1 MARLF
6 TPRSLLRLNTPA
18 KLLLVLF
25 ALVFYSSFSF
35 TASHPPSIF
44 TNSEAQ
50 RQIENAPLSE
60 LVNLYE
66 QVRGE
71 ILKAKRFNGTVC
83 AESIKAP
90 KTLPDGTGNFDPDTE
105 VYLGRLRGFIDN
117 YLQQAPA
124 HIQIAA
130 RNTLKSLL
138 KRESP
143 KYRDGSFPAKVW
155 ATHPTGIK
163 GVHLGF
169 ELWGKLLPFPLPPS
183 LVNQITV
190 DKDVDFLQ
198 PAKTGQDWDVEVP
211 NDDGLDKLMSEWTGQ
226 KLQRGIPGEGKWSEL
241 WGGLEMGVLRADVF
255 RYTSM
260 LVAGGV
266 YSDSDA
272 MPISHPYLWGLHA
285 PSILN
290 PDLEILG
297 EHIVKYG
304 GPKFPPNTRPPRVD
318 ARSLPQNNS
327 YIPPYPGIERRS
339 PIYTIS
345 TPNPSTILNPQI
357 SMVVA
362 IEWDSKI
369 GRTLSMW
376 RQWTWSRTL
385 STWSRA
391 TESSKYPRSIE
402 FVQNLLVAKP
412 FHPIM
417 LDTVATI
424 AQLAET
430 GELKTLSPLE
440 LTGPGPFTDAVF
452 RYLLVQYGITPSD
465 LRVLREPVRVGD
477 ILILQEEAWHAPFDA
492 IKQLWEY
499 VESLHL
505 KLGTNRHGKF
515 SPWLFGLGWKDWKSG
530 GVKVAYH
537 GLTGIWK
544 DKDY

>member
-6 TPRSLLRLNTPA
+6 TPRSLLRFNTPA

-25 ALVFYSSFSF
+25 ALVFYLSFSF
-35 TASHPPSIF
+35 STSHPPSIF
-44 TNSEAQ
+44 TDSETRKHIQ
-50 RQIENAPLSE
+50 NAPLSE

-66 QVRGE
+66 QVRHGA
-71 ILKAKRFNGTVC
+71 LRAKGFNGTVC

-90 KTLPDGTGNFDPDTE
+90 KTLPDGTSNLDPDLE
-105 VYLGRLRGFIDN
+105 VYMGRLRDFIDN

-124 HIQIAA
+124 HIHIAA
-130 RNTLKSLL
+130 RNTLKSLI

-143 KYRDGSFPAKVW
+143 RYRDGSFPAKVW
-155 ATHPTGIK
+155 ATHPAGIK
-163 GVHLGF
+163 GVQLGF
-169 ELWGKLLPFPLPPS
+169 ELWGKVLPFPLPPA
-183 LVNQITV
+183 LANQISV

-198 PAKTGQDWDVEVP
+198 PARDGQDWDVEVP
-211 NDDGLDKLMSEWTGQ
+211 DDDGLDRIMTEWTGQ

-266 YSDSDA
+266 YSDSDT
-272 MPISHPYLWGLHA
+272 MPISHPFLWGLHA
-285 PSILN
+285 PSNIIN
-290 PDLEILG
+290 PDLELLA
-297 EHIVKYG
+297 ELIVNRG
-304 GPKFPPNTRPPRVD
+304 GPKFPPNTRPPRID
-318 ARSLPQNNS
+318 SRSLPQHNS
-327 YIPPYPGIERRS
+327 SYTPPYPGIERRS
-339 PIYTIS
+339 PVYVSI
-345 TPNPSTILNPQI
+345 PNPATILNPRI
-357 SMVVA
+357 SMVIA
-362 IEWDSKI
+362 IEWDNKI
-369 GRTLSMW
+369 GRTLGMW
-376 RQWTWSRTL
+376 RQWTWSRF
-385 STWSRA
+385 
-391 TESSKYPRSIE
+391 TESSKYPRNIE
-402 FVQNLLVAKP
+402 FAQNLLVAKP

-424 AQLAET
+424 AQLVKS
-430 GELKTLSPLE
+430 GEAKSLRPACHLLE
-440 LTGPGPFTDAVF
+440 LTGPGPFTDAVL
-452 RYLLVQYGITPSD
+452 RYLLVQYGVTPED
-465 LRVLREPVRVGD
+465 LRALRGPVRIGD
-477 ILILQEEAWHAPFDA
+477 ILILQEEAWHAPFES

-505 KLGTNRHGKF
+505 KLGTNRHGRF